1 MRVLFLMQFIIA
13 ALLAV
18 AVAAPAEFDTER
30 PVAII
35 SSRSEMNADGSY
47 SFA

>member
-1 MRVLFLMQFIIA
+1 MNVFAQLIVASL
-13 ALLAV
+13 V
-18 AVAAPAEFDTER
+18 AVTLAAPAELGTTT